1 MQKNEPVSWCIVHCL
16 VFWFLWEG
24 RVFAVIRSKW
34 HRIRDQG
41 RSSLHIRACTALA
54 RQCFDARTHAC
65 IKHTHTRSVKH
76 SNTHTN
82 IQTSTHKHTKTHTN
96 RDTQTHTSRPT
107 QITTDESEKGEVAR
121 SFALKW
127 YMHVHQVHWTV
138 LQIKPLKG
146 FLHFHILQHCLA
158 CWAIQASW

>member
-16 VFWFLWEG
+16 VFWYLWEG

-65 IKHTHTRSVKH
+65 MKHTHSRSVKH

-82 IQTSTHKHTKTHTN
+82 IQTNTQKHTRTETRKHT
-96 RDTQTHTSRPT
+96 RVGLLKLLRMTRKKVKWQGLSPWGDTCMFIKCTELCFRLS
-107 QITTDESEKGEVAR
+107 
-121 SFALKW
+121 
-127 YMHVHQVHWTV
+127 HW
-138 LQIKPLKG
+138 KD
-146 FLHFHILQHCLA
+146 FHIS
-158 CWAIQASW
+158 IFFNTV